1 MCMYESRLYSF
12 SDIASFAFEMLF
24 SFIFS
29 ISHFIGNIA
38 TLFFRL
44 VWAVCIFFYVSFF
57 SSNFRTPKNK
67 IHLLF
72 AYYFSRFSLLSTA
85 SPCFV
90 CWNYIKCHSP
100 QLVRKKN
107 YYCLF
112 SHLSASCFSQA
123 RSTTRYKWNTQNK
136 KELPSCP
143 HFAPSFIPQKIYIH
157 FFSRPYQ
164 YTERVLYISLHRA
177 RVRTYVAPEHIAESS
192 EPTLN
197 FIRKLCI
204 QYIIYTAWKWAE
216 NRRRHQLRC
225 TQRQEPAWQCR

>member
-1 MCMYESRLYSF
+1 MVQTNEILDTFNS
-12 SDIASFAFEMLF
+12 
-24 SFIFS
+24 SFILIFLIRAARRTS
-29 ISHFIGNIA
+29 SSSSCVCTRVAYILFRISPHSPSKCSFLSFFQFLILSA
-38 TLFFRL
+38 TSLLFFFDL
-44 VWAVCIFFYVSFF
+44 YELCVYFFYVSFF

-123 RSTTRYKWNTQNK
+123 RSTTRYK
-136 KELPSCP
+136 
-143 HFAPSFIPQKIYIH
+143 
-157 FFSRPYQ
+157 
-164 YTERVLYISLHRA
+164 
-177 RVRTYVAPEHIAESS
+177 
-192 EPTLN
+192 
-197 FIRKLCI
+197 
-204 QYIIYTAWKWAE
+204 
-216 NRRRHQLRC
+216 
-225 TQRQEPAWQCR
+225 